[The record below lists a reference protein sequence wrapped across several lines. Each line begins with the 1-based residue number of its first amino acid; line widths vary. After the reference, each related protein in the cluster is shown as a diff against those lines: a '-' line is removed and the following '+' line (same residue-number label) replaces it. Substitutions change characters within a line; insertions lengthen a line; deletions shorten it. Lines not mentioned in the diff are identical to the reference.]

1 MSIRMSVVSFYGIVN
16 GMTPAISQSVH
27 CIRSTAWAAH
37 PARDAGARRRDD
49 SGPYAFQEGR
59 CADRYTEDEQH
70 GSVLV
75 MIEEHLRCSVRALV
89 VGEDVM
95 VVGFDRDPPGEI
107 MAR

>member
-1 MSIRMSVVSFYGIVN
+1 
-16 GMTPAISQSVH
+16 
-27 CIRSTAWAAH
+27 
-37 PARDAGARRRDD
+37 
-49 SGPYAFQEGR
+49 
-59 CADRYTEDEQH
+59 
-70 GSVLV
+70 